1 MERWYRTKMSRKPGG
16 GLKDMPQCER
26 CGRPIRVRSD
36 DYTREELLCANCAS
50 ETLTSDFDY
59 GFDSRDL
66 SR

>member
-1 MERWYRTKMSRKPGG
+1 
-16 GLKDMPQCER
+16 MPQCER

-59 GFDSRDL
+59 RFDSRDL